1 MGIAAINLALER
13 LAFDPDI
20 PGVVQLMLVTM
31 VIGAYDAFAGSDSRP
46 GTWFAALRGRSLGEE
61 TPPPGRTSIIA
72 VWIQTSD
79 RPLRRC
85 GTAFPGRPVP
95 CKRVR

>member
-46 GTWFAALRGRSLGEE
+46 GTWFAALRGRSLGGGNP
-61 TPPPGRTSIIA
+61 TARTDEHYCRLD
-72 VWIQTSD
+72 SD
-79 RPLRRC
+79 Q
-85 GTAFPGRPVP
+85 
-95 CKRVR
+95 